1 MTMTTTEKIM
11 ATERIARP
19 TDPIIRVPTNRRLR
33 LNRYWEKVAWTW
45 RPESKREAGD
55 AIVRNLLLHWFPSK
69 VSISSLS
76 WGYSFWLGT
85 ISAVLFLILT
95 VTGGVLMFLYVPS
108 VERAYL
114 SIKDLEYS
122 ITFGWFLRGLHRIGA
137 HLMVALVFLHMVR
150 VFLTGAFKNG
160 VAVNQNRPLNWI
172 VGLALLLI
180 TLLLSFTGYLLPW
193 DQLAYWAI
201 TVGTN
206 IASSAPVFGET
217 TRFILL
223 GGTTIEQATLIRFY
237 VLHCFLLPLAVLWLV
252 AYHVWRIRKD
262 GGLACV
268 DQESREQEKLS
279 VAPIASKTYSLL
291 GITGGSSV
299 EIQNTMIDEDR
310 NTVTSS
316 PNLTVRLAVVTIAT
330 LLFSILLTLIVRAPL
345 EEAANPSVTPNPAKA
360 PWYFLW
366 LQELVTL
373 TTVHI
378 GSFTINGALIG
389 GIVLPGVLV
398 VAAMLFPYFEKSPLS
413 TVGVW
418 MPKQRKWQNTIF
430 IVIVVMILLL
440 TFVGTFMRGP
450 YWELYWPWQSWSEA
464 PRRF

>member
-1 MTMTTTEKIM
+1 MMTTQEIWQ
-11 ATERIARP
+11 
-19 TDPIIRVPTNRRLR
+19 RV
-33 LNRYWEKVAWTW
+33 KWTW
-45 RPESKREAGD
+45 KPESKREAGD
-55 AIVRNLLLHWFPSK
+55 AIVRNLMLHWFPAK
-69 VSISSLS
+69 VNIRSLD

-85 ISAVLFLILT
+85 ISAVLFVILT
-95 VTGGVLMFLYVPS
+95 LTGGVLMFLYVPS

-114 SIKDLEYS
+114 SVKDLEYT

-137 HLMVALVFLHMVR
+137 HLMVAAVFLHMVR

-172 VGLALLLI
+172 IGLALLLA

-206 IASSAPVFGET
+206 IASSAPVFGEW
-217 TRFILL
+217 TRFVLL

-237 VLHCFLLPLAVLWLV
+237 VLHCFLLPLSVLLLV

-262 GGLACV
+262 GGLACA
-268 DQESREQEKLS
+268 DQLHQEQKKQPLPP
-279 VAPIASKTYSLL
+279 VASKTYSLL
-291 GITGGSSV
+291 GITGGTGV
-299 EIQNTMIDEDR
+299 EIQNSMMDDER
-310 NTVTSS
+310 FKVPSS
-316 PNLTVRLAVVTIAT
+316 PNLTMRLVVVTLAT
-330 LLFSILLTLIVRAPL
+330 VALCILLTLIVQAPL

-373 TTVHI
+373 TTFRL

-389 GIVLPGVLV
+389 GIILPGVLV
-398 VAAMLFPYFEKSPLS
+398 LAAALFPYFDRSPKS
-413 TVGVW
+413 TIGVW
-418 MPKQRKWQNTIF
+418 FARGRKWQNTIF
-430 IVIVVMILLL
+430 LVIVAVILIL

-450 YWELYWPWQSWSEA
+450 FWQLYWPWESWGEI